1 LYGAEFWTLRKV
13 EQKNLERLE
22 MSCWR
27 RIEKINL
34 TNSVRNEEV
43 SHTVKKERNIL
54 HTVKR
59 RKADWIGHILCRNS
73 LLTHY

>member
-1 LYGAEFWTLRKV
+1 
-13 EQKNLERLE
+13 

-43 SHTVKKERNIL
+43 SHPVKKERNIL

-59 RKADWIGHILCRNS
+59 QKTDWIGHILCRNS
-73 LLTHY
+73 LLTHYRRNDRKRNRSDGKTRKKT